1 MMLKRSDV
9 RHTCFRMKNKQAPT
23 ESNAFIVEIVKKS
36 LPSWANWDNFAI
48 AWDIFVDKSG
58 SIKIVKPELD
68 YDFCHSICLEAAL
81 YKRKDIDFD
90 FDDRATNVLNI
101 VELNMMEN
109 MTWENYNKTWGISVD
124 RELKRIHTRHFLTKE
139 NVVTPEM
146 IKNSAKSDG
155 APQLEVPSIPVV
167 QMHSKTI
174 TEDMLTPVEKMLLE
188 KYKAK
193 K

>member
-1 MMLKRSDV
+1 MLKRSDV
-9 RHTCFRMKNKQAPT
+9 RHTCFRMKNKQVPT
-23 ESNAFIVEIVKKS
+23 ESNAYIVEMVEKS
-36 LPSWANWDNFAI
+36 LPVWATWANFCSD
-48 AWDIFVDKSG
+48 WDIFIDQSG
-58 SIKIVKPELD
+58 TIKIIKPELD
-68 YDFCHSICLEAAL
+68 YDFCHSTCLEAAL
-81 YKRKDIDFD
+81 YKRKNLEFD
-90 FDDRATNVLNI
+90 FGDRESNVLNI

-124 RELKRIHTRHFLTKE
+124 HELKRIHTRHFLTKE

-174 TEDMLTPVEKMLLE
+174 TEDMLTPVERKLLE